1 MLESSELS
9 TMFNDAGMWAALIAA
24 CIGTYFWRGLG
35 VYLSGKISQDSELFK
50 WLSAVTYAMVAAL
63 TVRIILLP
71 VGLLGTVP
79 IYIRLGVSVVALII
93 MYSKLGERMIPA
105 LLVGTFG
112 LVLYGLVINFLS

>member
-1 MLESSELS
+1 MLEPSELS

-63 TVRIILLP
+63 TIRIILLP
-71 VGLLGTVP
+71 VGLLATVP
-79 IYIRLGVSVVALII
+79 IYIRLAVSIVALVI
-93 MYSKLGERMIPA
+93 MYSKPGERMVPA
-105 LLVGTFG
+105 LLVGTFS
-112 LVLYGLVINFLS
+112 LVLYGLVMNLMG